1 MKIFFMSIA
10 FAYMLPGITL
20 FAQKQ
25 SFDVVNFTSPKGW
38 QQQQNEGGVQ
48 FSVTDNKTGA
58 YAIILITKATT
69 TNAGAAD
76 NFNSDWIKLVKASVQ
91 VNNAPTLEEPA
102 TQSGWEIIS
111 GTANYTDGVQK
122 GLATL
127 LTATGGGQ
135 MASVVLMTNTQ
146 QYQNE
151 LLAFINSLELAKAGQ
166 NDHMTAATPASPSVS
181 ANTINSQLA
190 GKIWEAQSLEK
201 HGASYGSMSG
211 FHTGGFWLYQY
222 KFNADGT
229 YHFIYN
235 AASAVATNP
244 VNVLQYETGTY
255 TVNGNSITI
264 TPLRGANEEWT
275 VGKINNGMSA
285 ETIRKVLETRIK
297 RLKITARK
305 LERTTYPFTVEYWEG
320 NNANALC
327 LKHTQETIR
336 EGSPGQNEQS
346 CFFETKAATAEKF
359 NALFK

>member
-1 MKIFFMSIA
+1 MVKLFMSIA
-10 FAYMLPGITL
+10 FVYMLPGITL

-25 SFDVVNFTSPKGW
+25 SFDVVSFISPKGW

-48 FSVTDNKTGA
+48 FSVTDSKTGA
-58 YAIILITKATT
+58 YAIILITRANLTAT
-69 TNAGAAD
+69 GAAD
-76 NFNSDWIKLVKASVQ
+76 NFNSDWIKLVKAAVQ
-91 VNNAPTLEEPA
+91 VNNAPNMQDPA
-102 TQSGWEIIS
+102 TESGWEIIS

-122 GLATL
+122 GLVTL

-135 MASVVLMTNTQ
+135 MASVVLMTNTL

-151 LLAFINSLELAKAGQ
+151 LLAFINSLELAKAEQ
-166 NDHMTAATPASPSVS
+166 SDNITAAIPARTSAP
-181 ANTINSQLA
+181 ANTINSSLA

-229 YHFIYN
+229 YHFVYN

-244 VNVLQYETGTY
+244 VNILQYETGTY

-264 TPLRGANEEWT
+264 TPARGANEEWT

-285 ETIRKVLETRIK
+285 EMIRKVLETRIK
-297 RLKITARK
+297 RLKTTARK
-305 LERTTYPFTVEYWEG
+305 LEK
-320 NNANALC
+320 NNLSLYC
-327 LKHTQETIR
+327 
-336 EGSPGQNEQS
+336 
-346 CFFETKAATAEKF
+346 
-359 NALFK
+359 

>member
-1 MKIFFMSIA
+1 MFNFFMSIA

-25 SFDVVNFTSPKGW
+25 SFDVVSFTIPKRW

-48 FSVTDNKTGA
+48 FSVTDSKTGA
-58 YAIILITKATT
+58 YAIILITKATA
-69 TNAGAAD
+69 TNAGAVE
-76 NFNSDWIKLVKASVQ
+76 NFNTDWVKLVKAAVQ
-91 VNNAPTLEEPA
+91 VNSAPTMQEPA
-102 TQSGWEIIS
+102 TESGWEIIS
-111 GTANYTDGVQK
+111 GTANYTDDAQK

-127 LTATGGGQ
+127 LTATSGGQ

-151 LLAFINSLELAKAGQ
+151 LLAFINSLQLAKVGQ
-166 NDHMTAATPASPSVS
+166 SDNMTVATPDRPSKP

-190 GKIWEAQSLEK
+190 RKIWESQSLEK

-229 YHFIYN
+229 YHFVYN

-244 VNVLQYETGTY
+244 VNILQYETGTY

-264 TPLRGANEEWT
+264 TPVRGANEEWT

-297 RLKITARK
+297 RLKTTARK
-305 LERTTYPFTVEYWEG
+305 LEKTTYPFTVEYWEG

-346 CFFETKAATAEKF
+346 CFFETTAAKAAK
-359 NALFK
+359 